1 MNVKILKN
9 LFVIAIVAAL
19 AAGGTY
25 AWVNDQQSSTGNT
38 YSSGDIT
45 LKLSNNSTDW
55 TDNVATTWNY
65 TAMAP
70 GGTPNVDKL
79 YLKNVG
85 LLASKKI
92 GLSLANGNDGGTGF
106 EKLVRI
112 TQMDLDGQSLLT
124 GGAGAYFRGYEPENP
139 CTATVTNGNSIQT
152 AINAAASG
160 ATICVDAGT
169 YSENLA
175 INKELNVVG
184 INPPDSS
191 GKAVLNGTI
200 SITADG
206 SSVQALYIEPGT
218 VVHQGSAITIS
229 ANNILVGAN
238 IINNVNS
245 PDAGSVKGIY
255 AGDSTGAGARSGLA
269 IIDNRITN
277 ITESY
282 GKGAYGILLNYGA
295 SSTGLVQNVVIQNN
309 TIANINGGWAHAIG
323 LETKTPDTLIKRN
336 DIHDIVATGLDSVAV
351 MVEDNPNGDSVS
363 VTENNFGSNLRWA
376 FVSKSTSSGVV
387 YAQNNWWGDLD
398 PSDQIAELGAT
409 FDASNFAGSGF
420 AGFINGSDANGN
432 GYADMEDF
440 RLNPIVGLDF
450 EMLTGEVKEFI
461 MGVQLDGPA
470 TTNGYQGN
478 SLVTDV
484 VIDISQI

>member
-38 YSSGDIT
+38 YSSGDMT
-45 LKLSNNSTDW
+45 LKLSNDNSNW

-85 LLASKKI
+85 LLAGKKI
-92 GLSLANGNDGGTGF
+92 GFSLANSNDGGTGF

-112 TQMDLDGQSLLT
+112 TQMELDGQNLLT
-124 GGAGAYFRGYEPENP
+124 GGAGASFAGYVPENP
-139 CTATVTNGNSIQT
+139 CTVTVTTGNSIQT
-152 AINAAASG
+152 AINDAVFGS
-160 ATICVDAGT
+160 TICVDAGT
-169 YSENLA
+169 YPESLL
-175 INKELNVVG
+175 INKKLNVVG
-184 INPPDSS
+184 VNPPDSA
-191 GKAVLNGTI
+191 GKAVLAGTI

-206 SSVQALYIEPGT
+206 SSVQALDIEPGT
-218 VVHQGSAITIS
+218 VAHQGSAITIS
-229 ANNILVGAN
+229 ANDVLITDN

-255 AGDSTGAGARSGLA
+255 AGDSTGAGTRSGLA

-277 ITESY
+277 IIESH
-282 GKGAYGILLNYGA
+282 GKGAYGILLNYG
-295 SSTGLVQNVVIQNN
+295 SNNTGLVQDTVIQNN

-323 LETKTPDTLIKRN
+323 LETKTPDTLIKFN
-336 DIHDIVATGLDSVAV
+336 DIHDITAAGLDSVAV
-351 MVEDNPNGDSVS
+351 MIEDNPNGDSVS

-376 FVSKSTSSGVV
+376 FVSKSTSAGVV

-409 FDASNFAGSGF
+409 FDTSNFAGNAFS
-420 AGFINGSDANGN
+420 GFINGTDTNAN
-432 GYADMEDF
+432 GYADMQDF
-440 RLNPIVGLDF
+440 RLNPIVGFDF
-450 EMLTGEVKEFI
+450 ELPTDEVKQFI